1 MSYNS
6 FIYLFGF
13 LVVAWLLWAF
23 APQKWRPGVLLG
35 ASLVFYFASTKRYIV
50 YILLAA
56 AIAWG
61 VGLLLGR
68 LDALQADTRPALP
81 ADRRKPFKKEVGALK
96 KMAVTGGVAAMAGIL
111 LFVKYLPFGARV
123 LSQLMESLPGS
134 PVFTVPTLVQP
145 MGLSFFTLMAISY
158 MVDVYRGSCKAAER
172 YWQVLLFLSFWPH
185 VVEGPFDRY
194 GSLSPAL
201 LDPPLPS
208 YRNLTFGIQRI
219 VWGLFKKMVIADRAN
234 MYVKATF
241 DDWTQYSGAATALG
255 VLLYTLQLYA
265 EFSGCMDI
273 VCGSAELFG
282 VHPAENFRQPF
293 FSASVGEFWRRWH
306 ITLGAWLREYV
317 FQPLILSKP
326 MQKFARLCRDKVSS
340 AAARQWPVWA
350 GLGITWA
357 LIGLWHG
364 AGWLYLLYGLYYFA
378 LQWLGELAEP
388 ALLRVLPRLPVWRK
402 TRPYRLWQ
410 VLRTFVLVNF
420 GMLLFRANG
429 VWAAVDMLRSLTVPY
444 TGSLLIKLDARDMAV
459 LAVGAAILFA
469 VDWLHH
475 RGHQLR
481 VELAVRPL
489 VLRWTVYIA
498 AVLAIMIFGAYGDN
512 YDPAAFIYAQF

>member
-201 LDPPLPS
+201 LDPPPPS

-402 TRPYRLWQ
+402 ARSYRLWQ

-429 VWAAVDMLRSLTVPY
+429 VRAAVDMLRSLTVPY

-481 VELAVRPL
+481 AELAVRPL

-512 YDPAAFIYAQF
+512 YDPAEFIYAQF

>member
-201 LDPPLPS
+201 LDPPPPS